1 MSEDITT
8 IFVVGFPED
17 MKEREFQNMFTFSP
31 GFEAARLKIPSAED
45 AVDKDA
51 QKKQIIG
58 FAKFHTRLEALEAR
72 DILTGRK
79 VDAEKNC
86 VLKAEMAKK
95 NLHTKR
101 GLSSLGLSTAVA
113 ATFGLD
119 TPTTALNFPQQ
130 AHTVLQQQ
138 QHQQQQQ
145 QAVAAAGQNVPRTA
159 GLTGSMLSSASRP
172 ENLRISASRAFNP
185 FNDIPLA
192 SAPILG
198 ANAHRNFSSGQ
209 FSSAFSSSVDCQQ
222 TPAMPQMPG
231 TAGVMGGFMY
241 GDQPSN
247 ASMAATGMQMNRRGS
262 VHGSTPV
269 SSSRALSAAT
279 GSTNGA
285 QQQQQQQEV
294 SEHGSIDDDA
304 LQIASQNPSSPNTQ
318 GQMQQAQQQQQNQQ
332 NQQNQQAQ
340 QQQQQQ
346 QPQQSQSQSQIPQQ
360 PPKGFGSQ
368 RLAVLDIGA
377 LQPRINQLSLGQ
389 MPSSSLISPMGVPY
403 SASVTTPVGMV
414 LPMATTRSVNSNDQ
428 NPPCNTL
435 YVGNLPVSAKEEEL
449 RQIFQNAPGFKRMS
463 YKAKPNS
470 GPMCFVEFESIDF
483 ATLAMG
489 DLDGRM
495 LTNSVGG
502 GIRLSYSKNP
512 LGVRSQNNPNSAGLV
527 PPVTPVLNN
536 AAAAAAAAAAA
547 VSGGYHVNGTP
558 YGYSVAALQQQQ
570 QQQQMQMQMQQHHL
584 HHHQQHQQQQVQQQR
599 DASSSPPGSVLLSR
613 SNASLAPPPQ
623 HQAAVGNH
631 RHSMSSSSAASPLP
645 SPSTAKSGDQTAV
658 PRDALSFLHQPI
670 HQLHKQASADHP
682 IGSTGSATPPQT
694 ATSSANHIANI
705 ALDQ

>member
-8 IFVVGFPED
+8 IFVVGFPDD

-31 GFEAARLKIPSAED
+31 GFEAATLKIPSGED
-45 AVDKDA
+45 ALDKDA

-86 VLKAEMAKK
+86 MLKAEMAKK
-95 NLHTKR
+95 NLHTRR

-119 TPTTALNFPQQ
+119 TPSTALGF
-130 AHTVLQQQ
+130 QQQ
-138 QHQQQQQ
+138 QQQQQSHQQQQQ
-145 QAVAAAGQNVPRTA
+145 QQAAPQQNVPRTA
-159 GLTGSMLSSASRP
+159 SLTGSMLSSATRP
-172 ENLRISASRAFNP
+172 EHLRISATRAFNP

-198 ANAHRNFSSGQ
+198 ASAHRSFSSSQ
-209 FSSAFSSSVDCQQ
+209 FSSAFSSNVEAQAA
-222 TPAMPQMPG
+222 PAVSQMPG
-231 TAGVMGGFMY
+231 TAGVMGAFMY
-241 GDQPSN
+241 GDQSGSN
-247 ASMAATGMQMNRRGS
+247 LTTTGPHASASGMMMNRRGS

-269 SSSRALSAAT
+269 SSSLALSAAA
-279 GSTNGA
+279 GAPINGIH
-285 QQQQQQQEV
+285 QQQQQQQDT
-294 SEHGSIDDDA
+294 SEHGSTDGDA
-304 LQIASQNPSSPNTQ
+304 LQIINQKQQQQSSSPK
-318 GQMQQAQQQQQNQQ
+318 MQAQQ
-332 NQQNQQAQ
+332 
-340 QQQQQQ
+340 
-346 QPQQSQSQSQIPQQ
+346 PRDGQSQMPQQ
-360 PPKGFGSQ
+360 PPKGFSGQ
-368 RLAVLDIGA
+368 RLAVLDIAA
-377 LQPRINQLSLGQ
+377 LQPRINQLNLGQ
-389 MPSSSLISPMGVPY
+389 MSANSMISPMGVPY

-435 YVGNLPVSAKEEEL
+435 YVGNLPVGAKEDEL
-449 RQIFQNAPGFKRMS
+449 RQIFQSALGFRRMS

-495 LTNSVGG
+495 LSNSVGG

-512 LGVRSQNNPNSAGLV
+512 LGVRSQNTPSSAGAAGGM
-527 PPVTPVLNN
+527 PPITPVLNS

-547 VSGGYHVNGTP
+547 SVAASANGFQISGPP
-558 YGYSVAALQQQQ
+558 YGYSVAAMQQQQ
-570 QQQQMQMQMQQHHL
+570 QQQQSYGR
-584 HHHQQHQQQQVQQQR
+584 HHQY
-599 DASSSPPGSVLLSR
+599 DSTSSPPSSVLLSR
-613 SNASLAPPPQ
+613 TNTNLAPSSQ
-623 HQAAVGNH
+623 QQQQQQHHQAAVGNH

-645 SPSTAKSGDQTAV
+645 SPGTAKSGDQTAV
-658 PRDALSFLHQPI
+658 PKDALSFLHQPI

-682 IGSTGSATPPQT
+682 ISSTGSTTPPQT
-694 ATSSANHIANI
+694 TTSSANHIANI

>member
-8 IFVVGFPED
+8 IFVVGFPDD

-31 GFEAARLKIPSAED
+31 GFEAATLKIPSGED
-45 AVDKDA
+45 AFDKDS

-86 VLKAEMAKK
+86 MLKAEMAKK
-95 NLHTKR
+95 NLHTRR

-119 TPTTALNFPQQ
+119 TPSTALGF
-130 AHTVLQQQ
+130 
-138 QHQQQQQ
+138 QQQQQ
-145 QAVAAAGQNVPRTA
+145 QQQSQSQQQQQQQTPQQNVPRTA
-159 GLTGSMLSSASRP
+159 SLTGSMLSSAARP
-172 ENLRISASRAFNP
+172 EHLRISATRAFNP

-198 ANAHRNFSSGQ
+198 ANAHRSFSSSQ
-209 FSSAFSSSVDCQQ
+209 FSSAFSSNVEAQAA
-222 TPAMPQMPG
+222 PAVSQMPG
-231 TAGVMGGFMY
+231 TAGVMGSFMY
-241 GDQPSN
+241 GDQPGSN
-247 ASMAATGMQMNRRGS
+247 LTTTGPQMSASGMMMNRRGS

-269 SSSRALSAAT
+269 SSSLALSAAAGAT
-279 GSTNGA
+279 INGM
-285 QQQQQQQEV
+285 QQQDS
-294 SEHGSIDDDA
+294 SEHGSTDGDA
-304 LQIASQNPSSPNTQ
+304 LQIINQKQQQSSSPK
-318 GQMQQAQQQQQNQQ
+318 MQAQQSREG
-332 NQQNQQAQ
+332 
-340 QQQQQQ
+340 
-346 QPQQSQSQSQIPQQ
+346 QSQVSQMPQQ
-360 PPKGFGSQ
+360 PPKGFSGQ
-368 RLAVLDIGA
+368 RLAVLDIAA
-377 LQPRINQLSLGQ
+377 LQPRINQLNLGQ
-389 MPSSSLISPMGVPY
+389 MSANSMISPMGVPY

-435 YVGNLPVSAKEEEL
+435 YVGNLPVGAKEDEL
-449 RQIFQNAPGFKRMS
+449 RQIFQNALGFRRMS

-495 LTNSVGG
+495 LSNSVGG

-512 LGVRSQNNPNSAGLV
+512 LGVRSQNNSGSAAAVSGM
-527 PPVTPVLNN
+527 PPVTPVLNS
-536 AAAAAAAAAAA
+536 AAAAAA
-547 VSGGYHVNGTP
+547 VAAAAAASANGYQINGSP
-558 YGYSVAALQQQQ
+558 YGYSVAAMQQQQ
-570 QQQQMQMQMQQHHL
+570 NYGR
-584 HHHQQHQQQQVQQQR
+584 HHQY
-599 DASSSPPGSVLLSR
+599 DTTSSPPSSVLLSR
-613 SNASLAPPPQ
+613 ANTNLAPPSQ
-623 HQAAVGNH
+623 QHHQAAVGNH

-645 SPSTAKSGDQTAV
+645 SPGTAKSGDQTAV
-658 PRDALSFLHQPI
+658 PKDALSFLHQPI

-682 IGSTGSATPPQT
+682 LSSTGSTTPPQT
-694 ATSSANHIANI
+694 TTSSANHIANI